1 MQWGSFRTL
10 NDPEGPFFHAEESGK
25 MELLYI
31 WCAINAAGSFIFY
44 IDKQKAVKRKRRV
57 SEKSL
62 LTWAFLGAA
71 PSMLVVSRLIRH
83 KTRVLKFR
91 IALPLMAGLQAV
103 GIIYWMY

>member
-1 MQWGSFRTL
+1 
-10 NDPEGPFFHAEESGK
+10 